1 MVRPG
6 LAAALLAPKLKGGG
20 AAEAATSGLEAVE
33 VAPKLKAGGAAAAD
47 DVAAVVEGVGALAA
61 APPKLKV
68 EVEEAAGAPDSE
80 VWAVVLPP
88 DPKLK
93 APVVIA
99 VIR

>member
-33 VAPKLKAGGAAAAD
+33 AAPKLKAGGAAAE

>member
-1 MVRPG
+1 M
-6 LAAALLAPKLKGGG
+6 AAALLAPKLKGGG
-20 AAEAATSGLEAVE
+20 AAEAATSGLEATE

-47 DVAAVVEGVGALAA
+47 DVAAAVVAGVAALAA